1 MLVELRVRNLGVI
14 ADLELQLGAGMT
26 AVTGETGAGKTL
38 VVDAIE
44 LLVGGRADASIV
56 RHGEAEAII
65 EGRFVDGEDEVVL
78 RRIVSAQGRSRAYVD
93 GAMATVAE
101 LAARGESLVDLHGQ
115 HAHQSLLGAAAQ
127 RDALDQFGRVDL
139 ADLHAARASKAGIV
153 SRLEALGGDP
163 RERAR
168 EADLLAFQ
176 VEEIAN
182 AKLTSG
188 DEEAELA
195 QLEEQLANVATLREA
210 AGVAYGHMQ
219 DDEGGADRLR
229 SALAALQH
237 HDSFAAVAGRL
248 QTVLAELDD
257 AAAELRSASES
268 FEDDPEELARVRA
281 RRQQLIELRRKYGDS
296 IDEVIR
302 FGDAAA
308 TRLAELR
315 GRDDEISELVSQR
328 DAAIEAERAA
338 AVKVA
343 KARQKAAPAAGAAVE
358 GHLHDLALPRATL
371 AITAEGEP
379 PADDVTF
386 VFCANPGEAP
396 LPLRKV
402 ASGGELARVMLALRL
417 VLTSGPPTMV
427 FDEVDAGIGG
437 EAAVA
442 VGQALAALGQE
453 RQVLVVTHL
462 PQVAAFADAQ
472 VQVVKRDDGDRVVA
486 LAAKLDDD
494 DRVVEL
500 SRMLAG
506 DPESAAAR
514 KHAKELLAAAKKR
527 RAG

>member
-1 MLVELRVRNLGVI
+1 
-14 ADLELQLGAGMT
+14 
-26 AVTGETGAGKTL
+26 
-38 VVDAIE
+38 
-44 LLVGGRADASIV
+44 
-56 RHGEAEAII
+56 
-65 EGRFVDGEDEVVL
+65 
-78 RRIVSAQGRSRAYVD
+78 
-93 GAMATVAE
+93 
-101 LAARGESLVDLHGQ
+101 
-115 HAHQSLLGAAAQ
+115 LLGAAAQ
-127 RDALDQFGRVDL
+127 RDALDGFGGVDL
-139 ADLHAARASKAGIV
+139 SALHAARAAKAAIV
-153 SRLEALGGDP
+153 ARLDALGGDP

-168 EADLLAFQ
+168 EVDLLAFQ

-188 DEEAELA
+188 AEEAELE
-195 QLEEQLANVATLREA
+195 QLEERLANVASLREA
-210 AGVAYGHMQ
+210 AAVAYGHIQ

-229 SALAALQH
+229 AALAVLQH
-237 HDSFAAVAGRL
+237 GEAFAPVAARL
-248 QTVLAELDD
+248 QGVLAEVDD
-257 AAAELRSASES
+257 IAAELRDATES
-268 FEDDPEELARVRA
+268 FEEDPEELARVRA
-281 RRQQLIELRRKYGDS
+281 RRQQLIELRRKYGETIGD
-296 IDEVIR
+296 VMR
-302 FGDAAA
+302 FGDEAA

-315 GRDDEISELVSQR
+315 GRDDEVAALTHDL
-328 DAAIEAERAA
+328 DAAAA
-338 AVKVA
+338 AEAAAAAKVA

-358 GHLHDLALPRATL
+358 QHLHDLALPRATL
-371 AITAEGEP
+371 SITVAGDA

-386 VFCANPGEAP
+386 VFCANPGETP

-442 VGQALAALGQE
+442 VGQALAALGRD

-472 VQVVKRDDGDRVVA
+472 VQVVKQDAGERVVA
-486 LAAKLDDD
+486 LAARLDDD

-506 DPESAAAR
+506 DSDSAAAR